1 MSDPEGKAGDL
12 QNCRIGWEDDTSYY
26 FGENGGYLMNIS
38 VTPGQGNWELTLF
51 CPIKVTRKPDAQYMP
66 IFWAFIFFLLL
77 QFSWSVGKTIY
88 TNEKWKKL
96 LFGKLIR
103 SNSQTDFMIENDK
116 KDETIEP
123 KPAQKRRLKSL
134 DAFRGLAIVIMIF
147 VNYGGG
153 GIEFLVHNCSVL

>member
-1 MSDPEGKAGDL
+1 
-12 QNCRIGWEDDTSYY
+12 
-26 FGENGGYLMNIS
+26 
-38 VTPGQGNWELTLF
+38 
-51 CPIKVTRKPDAQYMP
+51 
-66 IFWAFIFFLLL
+66 
-77 QFSWSVGKTIY
+77 
-88 TNEKWKKL
+88 
-96 LFGKLIR
+96 
-103 SNSQTDFMIENDK
+103 MIENDK

>member
-1 MSDPEGKAGDL
+1 MSDPEGKVGYL
-12 QNCRIGWEDDTSYY
+12 QNCRMGWEDDRSYN

-38 VTPGQGNWELTLF
+38 VSPGQGNFGPTLF
-51 CPIKVTRKPDAQYMP
+51 CPIEVTRKPDAQNMP
-66 IFWAFIFFLLL
+66 IIWAFVFFLLL
-77 QFSWSVGKTIY
+77 QFSWWVGKIIY
-88 TNEKWKKL
+88 TDEKWKKM
-96 LFGKLIR
+96 LFGKFIR

-116 KDETIEP
+116 KDEAIEP
-123 KPAQKRRLKSL
+123 KPAQKKRLKSL